1 MNELVTRN
9 ETLPD
14 NLEDLTQFVL
24 VGKSKLQAYM
34 LKLRTIN
41 RLSTAQEVRDQ
52 TLQEAQEISAA
63 LMAAEQRIG
72 EILLEIPT
80 ATGRRTDIQTSSERV
95 EKVKTKAETTKEMG
109 YTKDEVYDYQRMAQ
123 NPEIVQRV
131 IDQALSDGKIVTK
144 SAVMRE
150 IESAQRAQK
159 EAARLA
165 DAYKSDFERER
176 DRVASKSREI
186 LELKNRISELEGATT
201 EGLDTEN
208 LSQNVFYFCTMANNF
223 IGNVGGLVWLTDR
236 IADMPKK
243 EREMFLKAAYSF
255 RDWALAFASNLERSV
270 NDEQRT
276 GADTGISLLTD

>member
-1 MNELVTRN
+1 MNELSVRN

-72 EILLEIPT
+72 EILLEIPK
-80 ATGRRTDIQTSSERV
+80 SSGQYAKSENRPMSKNTLV
-95 EKVKTKAETTKEMG
+95 AEMG
-109 YTKDEVYDYQRMAQ
+109 YTKDEASDYQRMAQ